1 MRCVGPDQTGAT
13 VTLHYLMDGTVRAR
27 LTVQKAEYF
36 IPVMLLL
43 KALQPTSAEP
53 SSPPLAR
60 TRRTAGT
67 AVPPTGSHV
76 ALGSWGPFP

>member
-43 KALQPTSAEP
+43 KALQPTSAP
-53 SSPPLAR
+53 PYSSPAR
-60 TRRTAGT
+60 TQQRGQEVAQLKRRCCGLL
-67 AVPPTGSHV
+67 VR
-76 ALGSWGPFP
+76 FN